1 MDFLSSLK
9 ARLAKGEWVSGQ
21 CMPSIRK
28 MSVDAEVTRYTVASA
43 YGALVSEGVL
53 EVQQGKGFFVSSLM
67 SRADCSEAIQP
78 AQVTD
83 PLYKLLQA
91 SPNALKLGCGW
102 LPLSWRDTEVLAKA
116 VRKTARSG
124 RGGLVEYGD
133 IQGYFPL
140 RKQLSVHLRRS
151 AQLVVSPTQILTSLG
166 ATQALD
172 LVLRLLV
179 KPGDIVLL
187 DEPCNGNL
195 VKLIRVH
202 GAVPVGIPRGR
213 DGPDIDALD
222 RVLSAHKVKALV
234 CNSTYH
240 NPTGSGLS
248 SKVAFEVLRRALRHE
263 FFILED
269 DVYGD
274 FFPGVRQTFAGLDGL
289 DRVIYIGSFSKT
301 LSASLRIGYIASS
314 VGLIEPLIRL
324 KMLTSVAVPGFCE
337 RFVSSIL
344 ADGTYLRHAH
354 DIQRQLMVHQRS
366 AQKALRNQGWRF
378 DVEPEGGMFLWVH
391 HPDMDDLSRFI
402 ERLEAL
408 RVLLMPG
415 AAFSVSQNVCHSTR
429 INVAHWAGK
438 LERFFD
444 VSRRAEGTERLTRI
458 RPLRDQ
464 LSDTSADEIG
474 AFKREGKS

>member
-1 MDFLSSLK
+1 MGFLTTLK
-9 ARLAKGEWVSGQ
+9 ARLASGEWVAGQ
-21 CMPSIRK
+21 CLPSIRR
-28 MSVDAEVTRYTVASA
+28 MSVDAGVSRYTVVSA

-67 SRADCSEAIQP
+67 SRAGCSEVIQS
-78 AQVTD
+78 AQMTD

-91 SPNALKLGCGW
+91 PPNALKLGCGW
-102 LPLSWRDTEVLAKA
+102 LPLSWRDTEALAKA

-124 RGGLVEYGD
+124 RGALVEYGD

-151 AQLVVSPTQILTSLG
+151 AQLDVSPTQILTSLG

-179 KPGDIVLL
+179 KPGDVVLV

-202 GAVPVGIPRGR
+202 GAVPVGVPRGR
-213 DGPDIDALD
+213 DGPDIAVLD
-222 RVLSAHKVKALV
+222 RVLSAHRVKVFV

-240 NPTGSGLS
+240 NPTGSGLT
-248 SKVAFEVLRRALRHE
+248 SKVAFEVLRRALVHD

-289 DRVIYIGSFSKT
+289 DRVIYVGSFSKT
-301 LSASLRIGYIASS
+301 LSASLRIGYIVSS
-314 VGLIEPLIRL
+314 ISLMEPLIRL

-344 ADGTYLRHAH
+344 VDGTYHRHAH
-354 DIQRQLMVHQRS
+354 DIQRQLMMQQRR
-366 AQKALRNQGWRF
+366 AQKALKRQGWWF
-378 DVEPEGGMFLWVH
+378 DIEPDGGMFLWVH
-391 HPDMDDLSRFI
+391 HPDMDDLSHFI
-402 ERLEAL
+402 ERLEEL
-408 RVLLMPG
+408 GVLLMPG
-415 AAFSVSQNVCHSTR
+415 TAFSVSQNFGDRTR
-429 INVAHWAGK
+429 INVAHWADR

-444 VSRRAEGTERLTRI
+444 AATSR
-458 RPLRDQ
+458 
-464 LSDTSADEIG
+464 G
-474 AFKREGKS
+474 AGY